1 MECLPCNDDNTRFN
15 DFCQKIWTRTPI
27 LHSVRSD
34 HSKIFVSDGANFNR
48 KPKNYGSDQSI
59 KMSLPL
65 PEWQVEY
72 KWLRILDWLS
82 LFIINV
88 NVYMN
93 IITKHITAKYKNY
106 FQFLDEHISRK
117 VFFMILYLRYRSW
130 NIEIFNLRR
139 FHYLGPSNHK
149 FKTDSFS
156 RNNGDTVKR
165 FD

>member
-1 MECLPCNDDNTRFN
+1 MMITQD
-15 DFCQKIWTRTPI
+15 
-27 LHSVRSD
+27 SM
-34 HSKIFVSDGANFNR
+34 IFVRKFGQGHQFYIVSVLITRRFLVRRFLVEANFNR

>member
-117 VFFMILYLRYRSW
+117 VFFMILYLRYRS
-130 NIEIFNLRR
+130 
-139 FHYLGPSNHK
+139 
-149 FKTDSFS
+149 
-156 RNNGDTVKR
+156 
-165 FD
+165 